1 MNIHEYIANLNK
13 SYLSGQTTE
22 HSMRGFLRDFLQ
34 TFDNTLTVINEP
46 KRQQCGAP
54 DYLIAKGNV
63 PIGYVEAKD
72 IDIDISSI
80 KDKDNN
86 AQLERYKQGLE
97 NFIFTN
103 FLDFYFFRNGKKTA
117 AICIGKLQNNQ
128 ILPLPENFEQLLN
141 LIKDFLTYRGETL
154 KTAEDLA
161 KIMAQKAVI
170 LRDVLE
176 KILEEADN
184 NSLQQQMEAFTQ
196 TLLHN
201 ITKQEFADVYAQT
214 ITYGLFVA
222 RLNSPSFDTFSRA
235 EARDLVSRTNPFLRN
250 LFDYISGAQLE
261 ERAVWIVED
270 LVEVFRA
277 CDIKGIMARFTK
289 GQSDPFLYFYE
300 TFLTA
305 YDKVTKKKRGVYYTP
320 QPVVNFIVRVVDDIL
335 QKEFG
340 LNYGLADTSKI
351 KYEITDRISGKKY
364 KKDVFKV
371 QLLDPAT
378 GTGTFL
384 AETIKAI
391 YAKFQNQQG
400 LWPQYVKD
408 ALIPRLHGFEL
419 MMTPYVMCHLKL
431 EMVLRETGYD
441 LSLAHNQ
448 RFNVYLTNALE
459 NQNIINQ
466 PLFASWLAE
475 EARSAYEIKNDTPIM
490 VVLGNPPY
498 SGESSNGPLFQ
509 QELTIYKQEPHGGKL
524 QEKNSK
530 WINDDYVKFIR
541 LAQMFID
548 KNKEGV
554 LAYITNNAFTDN
566 PTFRGMRYNLLQS
579 FDKIYILNLHG
590 SARKKEK
597 APNGEKDENVFNIM
611 TGVSINLFVKTTHKK
626 DSLAQVFYADLYGT
640 RKEKFHF
647 LEKNTMSSI
656 PWKKLNLDTEFYF
669 FTDKDFSAQNQYNN
683 GFKINEFFPLNS
695 VGIVT
700 ARDSMCIQN
709 TKEAM
714 QDTIQTFAS
723 LEPEIA
729 RLQFQLGKDVRDWQV
744 QWAQK
749 DLLDTKLDT
758 DNILSISYRPFDTKF
773 TYYTGNSK
781 GFHCM
786 PRGKVM
792 RHFVNRENIAL
803 NVSKLV
809 KSFPDWHHIFI
820 SKHITE
826 SSLVS
831 NKTSEIAYVFPLYI
845 YADSQDFDLTRE
857 PNVNMKMVNTFAL
870 KTGLTFTKEKED
882 NKETF
887 SPIDI
892 LDYIYGI
899 LHSNKYR
906 KKYAEFLKI
915 DFPRVPYPQD
925 KTYFREIAQLG
936 AELRKFHLLEGNIS
950 LITSYPVAG
959 DNNIEEIS
967 YQNDRVYIN
976 KNQFFDKVPTTVWEF
991 FIGGYQP
998 AQKWLKDRKGHCLNF
1013 QEIMHY
1019 QKILSVLKYTED
1031 ISQKIDSIIKI

>member
-1 MNIHEYIANLNK
+1 MDIYGYISNLNK
-13 SYLSGQTTE
+13 ALLSGQTTE
-22 HSMRGFLRDFLQ
+22 HSLRGFLRDFLQ
-34 TFDNTLTVINEP
+34 SFDNSLTVINEP

-72 IDIDISSI
+72 IDIDLDTI
-80 KDKDNN
+80 KDNDNN

-117 AICIGKLQNNQ
+117 AVRIGKLQNKQ
-128 ILPLPENFEQLLN
+128 ILPLPENFDQLLN

-176 KILEEADN
+176 KILEETDN

-320 QPVVNFIVRVVDDIL
+320 QPVVNFMVKTVDDIL

-351 KYEITDRISGKKY
+351 KYEITDQLNGKKY

-441 LSLAHNQ
+441 LSHAHNQ

-466 PLFASWLAE
+466 PLFAAWLAE

-524 QEKNSK
+524 QERNSK

-669 FTDKDFSAQNQYNN
+669 FTNKDFSAQSQYNN
-683 GFKINEFFPLNS
+683 GFKINEIFPLSS

-700 ARDSMCIQN
+700 ARDGLCIQN

-714 QDTIQTFAS
+714 QDTITTFAS
-723 LEPEIA
+723 LDSETA

-882 NKETF
+882 NEATF

-925 KTYFREIAQLG
+925 KMYFREIAQLG

-998 AQKWLKDRKGHCLNF
+998 AQKWLKDRKGLCLNF